1 MKHFT
6 LIFLTLLAFSCDTTK
21 KAPAPLPSSNP
32 AKVETRQAATA
43 YTAMGNEPFW
53 SVQIKDGGI
62 TFRTPEKEPVTY
74 PYQPP
79 QQRGGQTVFTSK
91 AGNSSI
97 KVLIKEEPCTDT
109 MSGEKFPYTVEAT
122 KDGKTYYG
130 CGK

>member
-1 MKHFT
+1 MKYFI
-6 LIFLTLLAFSCDTTK
+6 LICLALLAFSCDTTK
-21 KAPAPLPSSNP
+21 KGPAAPPSANP
-32 AKVETRQAATA
+32 AKVETRQGATA

-53 SVQIKDGGI
+53 SVQIKDSGI
-62 TFRTPEKEPVTY
+62 TFRTPDKEPVTY

-79 QQRGGQTVFTSK
+79 QQRGSQKEFTSK
-91 AGNSSI
+91 TGNSSI
-97 KVLIKEEPCTDT
+97 KVLVKEEPCTDT